1 MDFSTEFVA
10 LRDKLLN
17 RQDPHFRSPSRT
29 CRFPAEWR
37 RC

>member
-17 RQDPHFRSPSRT
+17 GQDPHFRSQQN
-29 CRFPAEWR
+29 RFPAEWR